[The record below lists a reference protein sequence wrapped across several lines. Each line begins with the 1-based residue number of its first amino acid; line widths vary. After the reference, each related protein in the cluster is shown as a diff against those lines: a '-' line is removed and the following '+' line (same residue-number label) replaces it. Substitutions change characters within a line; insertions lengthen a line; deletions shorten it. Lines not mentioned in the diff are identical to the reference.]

1 MEDKMH
7 EQTFV
12 VARYKELVEEK
23 TANGQMGPDR
33 QQRGVHT
40 GDCGATG
47 VEFVADKL
55 VIKEG
60 SGCGGEWGVVC
71 VTKGSGGMVPRRS

>member
-1 MEDKMH
+1 M
-7 EQTFV
+7 
-12 VARYKELVEEK
+12 EEK
-23 TANGQMGPDR
+23 TADGQMGPGRR
-33 QQRGVHT
+33 QR

-47 VEFVADKL
+47 VEFVANKL

-60 SGCGGEWGVVC
+60 SGCGGEWGAVC